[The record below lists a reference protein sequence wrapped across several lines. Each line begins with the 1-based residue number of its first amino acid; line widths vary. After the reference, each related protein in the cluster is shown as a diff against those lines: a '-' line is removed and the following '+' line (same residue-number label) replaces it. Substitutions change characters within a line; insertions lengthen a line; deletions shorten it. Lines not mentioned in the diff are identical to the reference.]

1 MKKVFQRIGEINRI
15 LRANA
20 TKARSENRDFT
31 DEEKAENTS
40 LLREKSWLE
49 MEANASEMRR
59 DEKTTPEASPLVKFV
74 RDAAAT
80 KKEAILVIRAEGD
93 PITET
98 PETPVTATDMTHTT
112 EGLGN
117 LQPLTIG
124 EIIETVEE
132 KLIWTL
138 LGIKMPTGLGGN
150 YEWPVVGDVE
160 ATFAGE
166 GVDLEPVK
174 LDISKVS
181 AVQQRVGITMSLTR
195 ESIFNSRGK
204 IEELVRKAEPH
215 AIAKAINKVVLS
227 PTKVEGQ
234 SLEGPFV
241 NATKKTV
248 DFTFKGLN
256 IAKSALLA
264 KGYDNDSLVW
274 VMSEATKAELEATPK
289 DTGSGIMTIE
299 NDKLCGRPVFTCSAL
314 DEKIG
319 LGDFRYQIVGQFGN
333 PEMVVDPYSKAKAG
347 KVEITLNA
355 NFGTATLSEE
365 AFMLLT
371 RKS

>member
-1 MKKVFQRIGEINRI
+1 MPTVFERIDQINAV
-15 LRANA
+15 LRSNA
-20 TKARSENRDFT
+20 EKARKENRDFT
-31 DEEKAENTS
+31 EAEKAENIALT
-40 LLREKSWLE
+40 REKSWLAC
-49 MEANASEMRR
+49 EASASEMRR
-59 DEKTTPEASPLVKFV
+59 DAAKSKPEASALVVFV

-80 KKEAILVIRAEGD
+80 KKEATMVIRAGEDAGG
-93 PITET
+93 EAAA
-98 PETPVTATDMTHTT
+98 TAADMTHTT

-124 EIIETVEE
+124 EIIEKVEE

-138 LGIKMPTGLGGN
+138 LGIRMPTGLGGN

-166 GVDLEPVK
+166 GVELEPVK
-174 LDISKVS
+174 IDISKVA
-181 AVQQRVGITMSLTR
+181 AVQQRVGITMALTR
-195 ESIFNSRGK
+195 ESIFNSAGK
-204 IEELVRKAEPH
+204 IENLVRTAEPH

-256 IAKSALLA
+256 MAKADLLA

-274 VMSEATKAELEATPK
+274 VMSEAVKAELEATPK
-289 DTGSGIMTIE
+289 DSGSGIMTIE

-314 DEKIG
+314 GEKIG

-347 KVEITLNA
+347 KVEITMNA
-355 NFGTATLSEE
+355 NFGTATLAKD
-365 AFMLLT
+365 AFMILS